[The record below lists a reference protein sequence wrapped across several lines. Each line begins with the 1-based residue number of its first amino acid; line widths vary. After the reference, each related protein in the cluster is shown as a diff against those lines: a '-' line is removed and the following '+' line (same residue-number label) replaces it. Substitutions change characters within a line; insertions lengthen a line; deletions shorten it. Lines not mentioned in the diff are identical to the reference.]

1 MPFTHTDDDRGARE
15 GRATMEVCITP
26 FSILHP
32 VDSSQHAACR
42 GDKVDIRRA
51 CRVTHMLV
59 IVLHIDFARASGEFT
74 SPVACR
80 GAVRSVAAALVCL
93 L

>member
-1 MPFTHTDDDRGARE
+1 
-15 GRATMEVCITP
+15 MEVCITP
-26 FSILHP
+26 SSILHP

-42 GDKVDIRRA
+42 GAYGCKCAGTCGGDNVDIRRA

-80 GAVRSVAAALVCL
+80 GAVRSVAAGLVCL

>member
-1 MPFTHTDDDRGARE
+1 
-15 GRATMEVCITP
+15 
-26 FSILHP
+26 
-32 VDSSQHAACR
+32 
-42 GDKVDIRRA
+42 
-51 CRVTHMLV
+51 MLT

-80 GAVRSVAAALVCL
+80 GAIRNVAAGLVCL